1 MALSVPGLARAFG
14 GSVRGGS
21 GTGER
26 SVADAMRAYPA
37 WTSGTLRPERELME
51 AVPGLLLKAGAEG
64 VEGFALA
71 DGRAGAFKIDDGAQR
86 ARAAI
91 TVALLRELGADQLP
105 GAD

>member
-1 MALSVPGLARAFG
+1 
-14 GSVRGGS
+14 
-21 GTGER
+21 
-26 SVADAMRAYPA
+26 
-37 WTSGTLRPERELME
+37 ME

-71 DGRAGAFKIDDGAQR
+71 DGRAGAVKIDDGAQR

-105 GAD
+105 GADAAVLDRLASPPVMGGGREVGEIRVSLPS